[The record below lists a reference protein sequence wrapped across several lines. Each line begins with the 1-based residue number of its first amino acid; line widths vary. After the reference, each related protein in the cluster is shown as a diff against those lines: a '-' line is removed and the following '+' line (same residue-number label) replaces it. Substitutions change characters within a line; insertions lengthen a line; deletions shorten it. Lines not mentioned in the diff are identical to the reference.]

1 MHVRAPWPVLLV
13 AGKSRTTSPVGPLR
27 AGDIRNTNTQ
37 NVTDCN
43 GEELNHNNDSNRRQ
57 HTVQL
62 QPLRS
67 SLSLR
72 PSQAC
77 ASAVS
82 LVGAW
87 ELGSF
92 SFFQRG
98 TVQDVITFMS
108 KTVAER
114 TQPTQ
119 RQSVQENNY
128 IAHVHARPASD
139 GIVGVLVTDTEYPVR
154 VAFSLL
160 NKSLDEFLLKV
171 PKQSYNTQVSAI
183 TTGSQAAPPGKSTLL
198 VSETVFPQA
207 QDFVRRYQDPRQAD
221 TIMKVQQELDETKIV
236 LHKTIDSVLQ
246 RGEDLDK
253 LVEKSQSL
261 STSSKAFYKTAK
273 KQNSCCTVM

>member
-1 MHVRAPWPVLLV
+1 MAAPQTPGWT
-13 AGKSRTTSPVGPLR
+13 TTS
-27 AGDIRNTNTQ
+27 ASAQHTQ
-37 NVTDCN
+37 
-43 GEELNHNNDSNRRQ
+43 Q
-57 HTVQL
+57 HTVHS
-62 QPLRS
+62 RS
-67 SLSLR
+67 HSAARLAVPTKL
-72 PSQAC
+72 PFMQIYALLIFANPPG

-98 TVQDVITFMS
+98 TIQDVMSFMS

-119 RQSVQENNY
+119 RQSIQENNT

-171 PKQSYNTQVSAI
+171 PKASWSSQVSAI
-183 TTGSQAAPPGKSTLL
+183 TTGSQEPPPGKSTLL
-198 VSETVFPQA
+198 VSESVFPQA
-207 QDFVRRYQDPRQAD
+207 QDFVKRYQDPRQAD
-221 TIMKVQQELDETKIV
+221 NIMKVQQELDETKIV
-236 LHKTIDSVLQ
+236 LHQTIDSVLQ

-273 KQNSCCTVM
+273 KQISHLVPVPVEAE